1 MPIVPAD
8 KLQEYIGQEIGV
20 SDWFTVDQKRINQFA
35 DVTEDHQFIHVDKE
49 AATPLFGST
58 IAHGFLSL
66 SLLPHL
72 SSQAGRN
79 HYVE

>member
-1 MPIVPAD
+1 MEPMN
-8 KLQEYIGQEIGV
+8 
-20 SDWFTVDQKRINQFA
+20 FFA
-35 DVTEDHQFIHVDKE
+35 DVTEDHQFIHIDKE

-72 SSQAGRN
+72 SSQAGSLIPEN
-79 HYVE
+79 IKAGISEVKINLEKNINLMIMLY